1 MADKWTR
8 KLTADEQATALKL
21 ILKNRIPDKDG
32 ARVTGFPLQ
41 KYRRII
47 SGQGTIDKTRIQ
59 SLFEN
64 LRNYEST
71 VSSFEELE
79 NYE

>member
-1 MADKWTR
+1 MEDKWTR
-8 KLTADEQATALKL
+8 KLTADEQAKALKL
-21 ILKNRIPDKDG
+21 ILNIGIPDKDG

-47 SGQGTIDKTRIQ
+47 SGQGTIDKTRIE

-64 LRNYEST
+64 L
-71 VSSFEELE
+71 E